1 MLDLYAPRTHTH
13 THTQTHTHTHS
24 LTHSLTLSLSLS
36 LTHAHDAL
44 TIHSLVYE
52 YYIVHYTT
60 AASKACQQE
69 VNYVGIQQLLN
80 HFRLGSGFDV
90 KYSMHL

>member
-1 MLDLYAPRTHTH
+1 VEAHVQQLEGAPCLHLPLHLQIVLYAYTHTH
-13 THTQTHTHTHS
+13 THTHT
-24 LTHSLTLSLSLS
+24 
-36 LTHAHDAL
+36 HDAL

-60 AASKACQQE
+60 AGSKACQQE